1 MMLNYSDE
9 WLQSIMLSSKEVLL
23 DDTAILQMS
32 SQSFIGKTTQVNLLM
47 CLEMVGMMNAM

>member
-9 WLQSIMLSSKEVLL
+9 WLQSIMLSSKDVLL

-32 SQSFIGKTTQVNLLM
+32 SKSFIGKPLK
-47 CLEMVGMMNAM
+47 